1 MYMPP
6 RAHFPESVN
15 QLKYRAPS
23 MALNLKSVDVY
34 RIKDVFFVVFWILC
48 LRCWL
53 RATWLSDQSGF
64 RSRVRPAR
72 LIYSTARTNISRH
85 RTVWGKRLAGSRKYR
100 CGSRVPWFGQR
111 KIPASDKFN
120 HHLLAAVCGG
130 SSQPFQKQQL
140 LRAGTPRHYLAR
152 GLAMLA

>member
-1 MYMPP
+1 MGAQTEVEENVYATGYLALRSISQWALTMP
-6 RAHFPESVN
+6 
-15 QLKYRAPS
+15 
-23 MALNLKSVDVY
+23 M
-34 RIKDVFFVVFWILC
+34 VVLVQIN
-48 LRCWL
+48 
-53 RATWLSDQSGF
+53 
-64 RSRVRPAR
+64 VKIRPP
-72 LIYSTARTNISRH
+72 TNISHH

-100 CGSRVPWFGQR
+100 RGYRVPWFGQR